1 MKHLALIDEADR
13 TPFNGKSVQRRAV
26 GRFYTHEMIGRALAR
41 QTAERV
47 PAGTASVS
55 VIDPFAGDGRLV
67 TWLVEALASRGV
79 SHVEAALW
87 DLDDT
92 VPAAARQAVEAAGKR
107 VGVATRV
114 AAWTGDTFSRATS
127 ERTRWDAV
135 ITNPPWELIKPDR
148 REMEMLAPGRR
159 EDYVLEL
166 KTFDRRLIDDFPR
179 SQPSRRF
186 AGWGTNLS
194 RVGTE
199 VALRLTGH
207 AGVCG
212 VVCPS
217 SLLADATTAALR
229 RWLFEDFALVAA
241 THYPA
246 EARLFDGVDM
256 PCCSFVAVRDAR
268 QNGTQF
274 RRVGANRL
282 VVDEGVASLSRDWLE
297 AREYAIPVEFGAGGI
312 ALLKDLDRHQ
322 PLASLKRSS
331 PDGLWAGRELDETNR
346 ASFTTTSGKHPFVRS
361 RHVTRLRPVDA
372 PDEFVDVSRRQIP
385 HTARHTRLVWR
396 DISRPS
402 QTRRIHASLLGPG
415 CVTGNSTS
423 VAYFHDGSLARTLA
437 LLALVS
443 SMPFEFQVRS
453 LLMTHHVSLSVMW
466 AGRLPPMTPEL
477 VESLSRA
484 AAACLE
490 GEPGAEPRLEVLAAR
505 AYDLDRSTWERI
517 TAHFSLDERV
527 RRELH
532 EAWC

>member
-1 MKHLALIDEADR
+1 MKHLALIDEADP
-13 TPFNGKSVQRRAV
+13 TPFNGKSIQQRAA
-26 GRFYTHEMIGRALAR
+26 GRFYTHEVIGRALAH

-47 PAGTASVS
+47 PASTASVS

-67 TWLVEALASRGV
+67 TWLVEALAGRGV

-92 VPAAARQAVEAAGKR
+92 VTASSRQGIEAAGNR
-107 VGVATRV
+107 VGVATSV
-114 AAWTGDTFSRATS
+114 TTWTGDTFRRAAAET
-127 ERTRWDAV
+127 TRWDAV

-148 REMEMLAPGRR
+148 REMKLLPPDRR
-159 EDYVLEL
+159 EAYVFEL
-166 KTFDRRLIDDFPR
+166 KTFDQRLVDNFPR

-199 VALRLTGH
+199 VALRLTGR

-217 SLLADATTAALR
+217 SLLADTTTAALR
-229 RWLFEDFALVAA
+229 RWLFEQFALVAA

-256 PCCSFVAVRDAR
+256 PCCTFVAVRDAR
-268 QNGTQF
+268 QNGTQL

-282 VVDEGVASLSRDWLE
+282 VADEAVASMSHDWLE
-297 AREYAIPVEFGAGGI
+297 AREYAIPVEFGARGI
-312 ALLKDLDRHQ
+312 ALLKELDRHQ
-322 PLASLKRSS
+322 PFASLERSA

-346 ASFTTTSGKHPFVRS
+346 ASFTSTSGEHPFVRS
-361 RHVTRLRPVDA
+361 RHVQRLRPVET
-372 PDEFVDVSRRQIP
+372 PDEFVDIGRRQIP
-385 HTARHTRLVWR
+385 QAARHMRLVWR

-402 QTRRIHASLLGPG
+402 QTRRIHASLLRPG
-415 CVTGNSTS
+415 CVTGNSAS

-437 LLALVS
+437 LLGLVS
-443 SMPFEFQVRS
+443 SMPFEFQIRS
-453 LLMTHHVSLSVMW
+453 LLMTHHVSLSVMR
-466 AGRLPPMTPEL
+466 AGRLPSMTPEI
-477 VESLSRA
+477 VKSLSRA

-490 GEPGAEPRLEVLAAR
+490 GEPGAELRLEVLAAR
-505 AYDLDRSTWERI
+505 AYELDRSTWEGI
-517 TAHFSLDERV
+517 TAHFSLDEPV
-527 RRELH
+527 RHQLH